1 MYFFIIG
8 DRLLD
13 ILCDVCGDRSSG
25 KHYGIYSCDGNTTNN
40 NNNNN
45 IFNFFLKILTRFP
58 KKDQIY

>member
-25 KHYGIYSCDGNTTNN
+25 KHYGIYSCDGNTNNNNN

-45 IFNFFLKILTRFP
+45 IFNSIFS
-58 KKDQIY
+58 